1 MKRAAAA
8 TTRLP
13 PAISVVAAAGI
24 AVFVALPLAGLVA
37 RAPWDRLASYL
48 SGPGVRTAF
57 RLSMI
62 TASAATLIVLAGGI
76 PLGLWLARARFRGV
90 TVVRAIVAVPVVLP
104 PVVGGIALLAA
115 FGRNG
120 LLGETL
126 DTLFGLQLSFTTT
139 AAILAEAFVAFPFVV
154 LSVEAA
160 ARQAGD
166 RFEEAAATM
175 GAGRARV
182 LWRVTL
188 PMLAPSI
195 AAGAAL
201 AWARALGE
209 FGATLTFAGSLPG
222 TTETLPLHVYR
233 ALETDFEGAIALSVL
248 LLSVS
253 LIAIVA
259 LGRRL
264 RVPGSR

>member
-1 MKRAAAA
+1 MSRGARHAAAV
-8 TTRLP
+8 
-13 PAISVVAAAGI
+13 PALVPALAAVAA
-24 AVFVALPLAGLVA
+24 AVFVALPLAGLIG
-37 RAPWDRLASYL
+37 RAPWSRIL
-48 SGPGVRTAF
+48 SELSEPGVAEAF

-62 TASAATLIVLAGGI
+62 TATAATALVLAGGI
-76 PLGLWLARARFRGV
+76 PMGLWIARTRFRGV
-90 TVVRAIVAVPVVLP
+90 SVLRAFVAVPVVLP
-104 PVVGGIALLAA
+104 PVVGGVALLAA

-120 LLGETL
+120 ILGGALEAV
-126 DTLFGLQLSFTTT
+126 GVRLSFTTT

-154 LSVEAA
+154 LAVEAA
-160 ARQAGD
+160 ARQQGE

-175 GAGRARV
+175 GASRATIVR
-182 LWRVTL
+182 RVTL

-222 TTETLPLHVYR
+222 TTETLPLSVYR
-233 ALETDFEGAIALSVL
+233 TLETDFDGAIALSVML
-248 LLSVS
+248 LMVS
-253 LIAIVA
+253 LAAIVS

>member
-1 MKRAAAA
+1 MG
-8 TTRLP
+8 LP
-13 PAISVVAAAGI
+13 AGVPFIAAAG
-24 AVFVALPLAGLVA
+24 AGVFVALPLAGLIA
-37 RAPWDRLASYL
+37 RAPWSRLAADL
-48 SGPGVRTAF
+48 SAPGVQEAF

-62 TASAATLIVLAGGI
+62 VSGAATALVLATGV
-76 PLGLWLARARFRGV
+76 PLGLWLARTRFRGV
-90 TVVRAIVAVPVVLP
+90 TMLRAVIAVPVVLP

-126 DTLFGLQLSFTTT
+126 ETLFGLRLSFTTA
-139 AAILAEAFVAFPFVV
+139 AAILAGAFVALPFVV

-160 ARQAGD
+160 ARQAGEK
-166 RFEEAAATM
+166 FEEAAATM
-175 GAGRARV
+175 GAARSRV

-233 ALETDFEGAIALSVL
+233 TLQTDFDGAIALSVML
-248 LLSVS
+248 MTVS
-253 LIAIVA
+253 LIAIVV

-264 RVPGSR
+264 RVTGSR